1 MVNQKMIQI
10 DNDNFLTRYGDIME
24 ASRVLSGAA
33 FKLYIYFL
41 QEENNTE
48 ISFRPAWIKE
58 LLGLSINSIH
68 SGFGQLFEKGY
79 LEKKSDN
86 IFIFHAIKN

>member
-10 DNDNFLTRYGDIME
+10 DNDNFSTRYGDIME
-24 ASRVLSGAA
+24 ASRNLSGAA
-33 FKLYIYFL
+33 FKLYIYLL

-48 ISFRPAWIKE
+48 ISYRPAWLKE

-68 SGFGQLFEKGY
+68 SGFSQLFERGY
-79 LEKKSDN
+79 LEKKSDDF
-86 IFIFHAIKN
+86 FIFHAIKN

>member
-1 MVNQKMIQI
+1 MVNQKMIRI

-24 ASRVLSGAA
+24 ASRNLSGAA
-33 FKLYIYFL
+33 FKLYIYLL

-48 ISFRPAWIKE
+48 ISFRPVWLKE

-68 SGFGQLFEKGY
+68 SAFSQLLERDY
-79 LEKKSDN
+79 LEKKSDGF
-86 IFIFHAIKN
+86 FIFHAIKN